1 MILLASMYTSDQEYS
16 LRQLTWELK
25 GFWPWVPIKGTSMEI
40 GNELMGVTEWMP
52 ATVPGG
58 VHYDLYR
65 AGWIENPYR
74 DMNSLQCEWVENRW
88 WVYRTYFD
96 WTDVWDVHPESIG
109 TELICKGLDY
119 EALIYWNGQ
128 FLGEHIGMYEPAV
141 LDITAC
147 LKQSQTV
154 ELLIVLKHPPD
165 EMGQIGK
172 TSTTFTQ
179 KSRFNYKWDF
189 STRLINIGIWDDL
202 VLKSYQNCSLQD
214 IQVQTDLNEQHQGLI
229 QIVGEIKQHGESKE
243 AKLVQVSILDSAGN
257 SVVQLEQS
265 LTEHESAFNIQS
277 VIDSPQLWYPN
288 GYGDQPLY
296 TVEVILLQQDMK
308 CDLYTCRTGIRR
320 LEYVANEESP
330 ADALP
335 YTVKINGRKIYIR
348 GANITPL
355 DHLYGNI
362 TDGRYEWLIHLAK
375 EANMNMLRIWGGG
388 IIEKSILYE
397 LCDMHGIMI
406 WQEFI
411 QSSSGIDN
419 RPSQQPEFLTL
430 LQTNAISA
438 LKRRRNHTSLT
449 IWSGGNELMSAPN
462 IPSTYDDPNLAMLKQ
477 LVQQYDA
484 QRLFLPTSASGP
496 VQYITHEKGV
506 SHDVHG
512 HWKYEGNPQ
521 HYVLYGE
528 ADHLFHSEFGVDGM
542 SPVRSLHKFLSESY
556 RQPTSMEKSL
566 VWRHHGEWWDTYS
579 RDLDLFGSL
588 ETLETFVDCSQ
599 WIQAEGLRFI
609 LDSNRSR
616 QFNNSGSL
624 VWQLNEPW
632 PNVSCTNLVDYYYET
647 KMAYYWVKE
656 AFAPFRAS
664 IDYRSLHYQAGQI
677 VAFPMRI
684 VSHDHDQPFKVN
696 IQLLNSKGQIL
707 QERHIVGTTNSNH
720 AVTPALFRCTIP
732 QTEDQLFYI
741 RLQSTCGEKSIADN
755 MYTFSTKQQSI
766 YAPALQKGNAY
777 LQVEADQ
784 EWSTSVSDSIAYT
797 LWTRDYTVINQG
809 ESVALHIYPYES
821 SNRYWITASEAYFTL
836 FPGESK
842 RITVTC
848 CRQEAELFSTEPL
861 SVENMDHSVIDV
873 ERFPEIVFSAFQQ
886 HASINERQTELN
898 S

>member
-1 MILLASMYTSDQEYS
+1 MYTSDREYS
-16 LRQLTWELK
+16 LSQMTWELK

-65 AGWIENPYR
+65 AGWIDNPYQ
-74 DMNSLQCEWVENRW
+74 DMNSLQCEWIENRW
-88 WVYRTYFD
+88 WVYRTCFEWKDIYPHT
-96 WTDVWDVHPESIG
+96 TDTVA
-109 TELICKGLDY
+109 TELICQGLDY

-128 FLGEHIGMYEPAV
+128 YLGEHVGMYEPAV
-141 LDITAC
+141 FDITQQ
-147 LKQSQTV
+147 LQQSEQV

-172 TSTTFTQ
+172 TSATFTQ

-189 STRLINIGIWDDL
+189 STRLINIGIWDDIA
-202 VLKSYQNCSLQD
+202 LKSYQHYSLQD
-214 IQVQTDLNEQHQGLI
+214 IHVQTGLTEQNEGWI
-229 QIVGEIKQHGESKE
+229 QVAGAIKQHGTTEYPAHIE
-243 AKLVQVSILDSAGN
+243 IAIFDPVGTQ
-257 SVVQLEQS
+257 VVQLQYDV
-265 LTEHESAFNIQS
+265 TAKESTFTIQN
-277 VIDSPQLWYPN
+277 VIANPQLWYPN

-296 TVEVILLQQDMK
+296 TVEMKLIQQNIL
-308 CDLYTCRTGIRR
+308 CDLHRSRTGIRQ
-320 LEYVANEESP
+320 LEYISNEGSP
-330 ADALP
+330 SEALP
-335 YTVKINGRKIYIR
+335 YTVRLNRRNIYIR

-355 DHLYGNI
+355 DHLYGNVS
-362 TDGRYEWLIHLAK
+362 DRRYEWLIHLAK

-397 LCDMHGIMI
+397 LCDIHGIMI

-419 RPSQQPEFLTL
+419 TPSQQPEFLDL
-430 LQTNAISA
+430 LQRNAISA

-462 IPSTYDDPNLAMLKQ
+462 IPSSYDDHNLALLQQ
-477 LVQQYDA
+477 LVQQYDP
-484 QRLFLPTSASGP
+484 QRMFLPTSASGP

-528 ADHLFHSEFGVDGM
+528 ADHLFHSEFGVDGL
-542 SPVRSLHKFLSESY
+542 SPIRSLYKFLSEPY
-556 RQPTSMEKSL
+556 RQPTSMEDSL

-579 RDLDLFGSL
+579 RDIELFGSL
-588 ETLETFVDCSQ
+588 DTLESFVDCSQ

-609 LDSNRSR
+609 LDANRSR

-632 PNVSCTNLVDYYYET
+632 PNVTCTNLVDYYNEA

-656 AFAPFRAS
+656 AYAPFRAS
-664 IDYRSLHYQAGQI
+664 IDYRSLHYQAGEV
-677 VAFPMRI
+677 VAFPLRI
-684 VSHDHDQPFKVN
+684 VSHDQDQPFQVD

-707 QERHIVGTTNSNH
+707 QERHIVGTTDSNQ
-720 AVTPALFRCTIP
+720 VITPALFRCTIP
-732 QTEDQLFYI
+732 QTEDELFYI
-741 RLQSTCGEKSIADN
+741 RLHSVCGEQSIADN
-755 MYTFSTKQQSI
+755 MYTFSTRQQLI
-766 YAPALQKGNAY
+766 YAPTLQKGVSH
-777 LQVEADQ
+777 LQVEVNQ
-784 EWSTSVSDSIAYT
+784 EWRTSLSDGIAYT
-797 LWTRDYTVINQG
+797 LWNREYKVTNQG
-809 ESVALHIYPYES
+809 DSVALHIYPYES
-821 SNRYWITASEAYFTL
+821 NDRFWITASESYFTL

-842 RITVTC
+842 QLTVTC
-848 CRQEAELFSTEPL
+848 CRQEAPLFSAESL
-861 SVENMDHSVIDV
+861 SVENSEHPITDKEIL
-873 ERFPEIVFSAFQQ
+873 PEIVFTAFQQ
-886 HASINERQTELN
+886 HININERQPELN